1 MILGI
6 ITFVVLILTYGQF
19 FTKPF
24 KRVNSFFK
32 KMHVPFAI
40 LLLILS
46 IVHLILSISVWE
58 GRSTLMIVLG
68 FVSLSLIILTSLCA
82 ILRKFIK
89 KNWFK
94 LHIWLSIIVIFVSLA
109 HLIVGLVGLSDYKTS
124 INEIE
129 INEVEISQVADGT
142 YIGDCD
148 AGYICVEVQVS
159 VSNGILTDIKL
170 LKHINERG
178 EKAEQV
184 IEDILN
190 SQTLMVDGVS
200 GATNSSNVIR
210 KAVENALIKGI

>member
-109 HLIVGLVGLSDYKTS
+109 HLIVGLVGLSDYL
-124 INEIE
+124 
-129 INEVEISQVADGT
+129 Q
-142 YIGDCD
+142 
-148 AGYICVEVQVS
+148 
-159 VSNGILTDIKL
+159 
-170 LKHINERG
+170 
-178 EKAEQV
+178 
-184 IEDILN
+184 
-190 SQTLMVDGVS
+190 
-200 GATNSSNVIR
+200 
-210 KAVENALIKGI
+210 